1 MQEPA
6 LKDTFLE
13 SSDFHVRVKLPCIS
27 KDALN
32 ALERRLQ
39 EHRLPAAEEEFLT
52 ARLATYHKL
61 AQFGL
66 CDDRCCSNV
75 Q

>member
-1 MQEPA
+1 MQETA
-6 LKDTFLE
+6 LKETCLE
-13 SSDFHVRVKLPCIS
+13 SSNFNVRVKLPCIS

-61 AQFGL
+61 AQLGL
-66 CDDRCCSNV
+66 PDERCCRNAE
-75 Q
+75 